1 MTKGLFF
8 LVVSLFFSMSV
19 HSQNILTDVSKYDLD
34 KIEHLTVKKSR
45 KLLKTSKGRDL
56 SVFTYFA
63 IGLSDYFFE
72 KPNTIDDFFNKIK
85 LYDKYRC
92 YVYDDSLNIIAM
104 AIETNVFPY
113 VSTTPDNLY
122 IKYITRINPKYIFEY
137 LFSPTSYPMYF
148 CYKDGGIIIVHLS
161 DDGKNIVSYPLSE
174 LKDWK
179 WLNTGKLDKTIILPK
194 N

>member
-1 MTKGLFF
+1 MIKGLFF
-8 LVVSLFFSMSV
+8 LVISLFFSMYV
-19 HSQNILTDVSKYDLD
+19 HSQNILTDVSKYNLD
-34 KIEHLTVKKSR
+34 KIENQTIKKSR
-45 KLLKTSKGRDL
+45 KLLKISKGRHL

-72 KPNTIDDFFNKIK
+72 KPNTVDDFVKKFK
-85 LYDKYRC
+85 LCDKYRC

-104 AIETNVFPY
+104 AIETSVFPY

-122 IKYITRINPKYIFEY
+122 IEYITRINPKYIFEY
-137 LFSPTSYPMYF
+137 LYCPSSCPMYF
-148 CYKDGGIIIVHLS
+148 CYKNDGIIIVHLA

-179 WLNTGKLDKTIILPK
+179 WLNTGKLDKTEK
-194 N
+194 